1 MNKLL
6 TPDRQEIER
15 HDWTTHEEGSS
26 RSAPTLGLGDLLMVL
41 SRRKY
46 LLLGTIGIVTLLG
59 IINVYM
65 MTPLFTANTS
75 VMVDPREQRVINI
88 ESLVAGV
95 PADQS
100 TMESE
105 IEVLKSDELA
115 TRVIKQL
122 GIDRLAEFN
131 PQVAAEQNPDAFKMP
146 SLRDLPPVQWLKSL
160 IITEEPVVP
169 DPAAEEAR
177 LQTTILTTFLSR
189 LSVVSVG
196 RSRVLTINFT
206 SQDPALAATV
216 ANTIANLYITQQL
229 EQKFDA
235 RQKANTWLGERLT
248 RLREEVETAER
259 AVETARAA
267 TGVVQGRDAGL
278 VNEQLT
284 QLNTQLVM
292 ARAENNT
299 VQAQLRSVENAVQ
312 ARGARAVFDVV
323 DSTLVN
329 GLRAQE
335 ATLRQRE
342 AELLNNLG
350 PRHPQVVDLK
360 SQISSIAGEIN
371 NEANNRL
378 RALRNQAAVTQQ
390 RVTSLEQSMGRLETE
405 ATRLNQSDVEIRA
418 LQREAEAN
426 RALFENF
433 LARSKETQS
442 VDLEQPN
449 AWIVSTANAPL
460 APSYPQK
467 TLLIAVAL
475 VMAIGLGLVLVFLAE
490 QLERGMQTQEDIE
503 RMLRLPSLGM
513 VPLVRSGRLSRNKS
527 PQDYALDKPASAYSQ
542 AVKSLFTSLIIAH
555 QRKGSGNII
564 MLTSAVP
571 GEGKSSLAATLARV
585 IAIAGRRVLII
596 DCDLRRPNIHKV
608 LNLPN
613 QRGLADFLNGDVT
626 LPDVMRTDARTGADV
641 ITAGSPTDYP
651 EETIRNPLFDQMLF
665 NLRPQ
670 YDMILLDAPPVL
682 PVSDTRILAE
692 KASQTV
698 VVVKWRKT
706 PRKLVQLAIRQL
718 LDAGAN
724 IAGVTLNQV
733 DTNKAARYGS
743 GEAEYYMG
751 RRGSYF
757 KN

>member
-6 TPDRQEIER
+6 TPERQETDR
-15 HDWTTHEEGSS
+15 HDWSTHEEGPS
-26 RSAPTLGLGDLLMVL
+26 RTAPTLGLADLLMVL

-65 MTPLFTANTS
+65 LTPLFTANTS
-75 VMVDPREQRVINI
+75 VMVDPREQRVIDV
-88 ESLVAGV
+88 ESLVAGG

-100 TMESE
+100 TIESE
-105 IEVLKSDELA
+105 IQVVQSDELA
-115 TRVIKQL
+115 SRVIRQL
-122 GIDRLAEFN
+122 GLDRLAEFN
-131 PQVAAEQNPDAFKMP
+131 PKVAAEQEADSFKLP

-160 IITEEPVVP
+160 FSDGEEEVP
-169 DPAAEEAR
+169 DPAAEQAR
-177 LQTTILTTFLSR
+177 LMTAMKTKFLSR
-189 LSVVSVG
+189 LNVSSVG
-196 RSRVLTINFT
+196 RSRVLTIDFT
-206 SQDPALAATV
+206 SEDSAIASNV
-216 ANTIANLYITQQL
+216 ANAIANLYITQQL

-235 RQKANTWLGERLT
+235 RQKANAWLGERLS

-259 AVETARAA
+259 AVETARASQ
-267 TGVVQGRDAGL
+267 GLVQGRDAGL
-278 VNEQLT
+278 VNEQLS

-292 ARAENNT
+292 ARAENST
-299 VQAQLRSVENAVQ
+299 SQAQLRSVESAVA
-312 ARGARAVFDVV
+312 ARGIRAVFDVT

-335 ATLRQRE
+335 TTLRQRE

-350 PRHPQVVDLK
+350 PRHPTVVDLK
-360 SQISSIAGEIN
+360 SQISSVSNEIN

-390 RVTSLEQSMGRLETE
+390 RVASLEQSMSNLEQE
-405 ATRLNQSDVEIRA
+405 SARLNQSDVQIRA
-418 LQREAEAN
+418 LQREADAN

-460 APSYPQK
+460 SPSFPQK
-467 TLLIAVAL
+467 PMFIAVAL
-475 VMAIGLGLVLVFLAE
+475 ILATGLGMILVFLAE
-490 QLERGMQTQEDIE
+490 QLERGMQTQEDVE
-503 RMLRLPSLGM
+503 RMLHLPSLGM
-513 VPLVRSGRLSRNKS
+513 IPLVKRNRLSRKP

-555 QRKGSGNII
+555 QRKGTGNIVL
-564 MLTSAVP
+564 LTSAVP
-571 GEGKSSLAATLARV
+571 GEGKSALVATLARV
-585 IAIAGRRVLII
+585 TAIAGRRVLIV
-596 DCDLRRPNIHKV
+596 DCDLRRPNIHRA
-608 LNLPN
+608 LSLPN
-613 QRGLADFLNGDVT
+613 QNGLADFLSGNAT
-626 LPDVMRTDARTGADV
+626 LPDVMRTDSRTGADV
-641 ITAGSPTDYP
+641 ITAGSPTDNP
-651 EETIRNPLFDQMLF
+651 EEIIRIPLFDQMLF

-670 YDMILLDAPPVL
+670 YDLILLDAPPVL

-692 KASQTV
+692 KASQCV
-698 VVVKWRKT
+698 MVIKWRRT
-706 PRKLVQLAIRQL
+706 PRKLVQLAIQQL
-718 LDAGAN
+718 TDAGAN
-724 IAGVTLNQV
+724 IAGVALNQV
-733 DTNKAARYGS
+733 DTSKAARYGS
-743 GEAEYYMG
+743 GEVEYYMG

>member
-6 TPDRQEIER
+6 TPERQEIDR
-15 HDWTTHEEGSS
+15 HDWSTHEEGPS
-26 RSAPTLGLGDLLMVL
+26 RTAPTLGLADLLMVL

-65 MTPLFTANTS
+65 LTPLFTANTS
-75 VMVDPREQRVINI
+75 VMVDPREQRVIDV
-88 ESLVAGV
+88 ESLVAGG

-100 TMESE
+100 TIESE
-105 IEVLKSDELA
+105 IQVVQSDELA
-115 TRVIKQL
+115 SRVIRQL
-122 GIDRLAEFN
+122 GLDRLAEFN
-131 PQVAAEQNPDAFKMP
+131 PKVAAEQEADSFKLP
-146 SLRDLPPVQWLKSL
+146 SLRDLPPVRWLKSL
-160 IITEEPVVP
+160 LSDGEEEVP

-177 LQTTILTTFLSR
+177 LQTAMKAKFLSR
-189 LSVVSVG
+189 LNVSSVG
-196 RSRVLTINFT
+196 RSRVLTISFT
-206 SQDPALAATV
+206 SEDPAVASNAAN
-216 ANTIANLYITQQL
+216 AIASLYITQQL

-235 RQKANTWLGERLT
+235 RQKANTWLGERLS

-259 AVETARAA
+259 AVETARASQ
-267 TGVVQGRDAGL
+267 GVVQGRDAGL
-278 VNEQLT
+278 VNEQLS

-292 ARAENNT
+292 ARAENST
-299 VQAQLRSVENAVQ
+299 SQAQLRSVESAVS
-312 ARGARAVFDVV
+312 ARGIRAVFDVT

-335 ATLRQRE
+335 TTLRQRE

-360 SQISSIAGEIN
+360 AQINSVVNEIN

-378 RALRNQAAVTQQ
+378 RALRNQAAVAQQ
-390 RVTSLEQSMGRLETE
+390 RVASLEQSMGNLEQE
-405 ATRLNQSDVEIRA
+405 SARINQSDVQIRA
-418 LQREAEAN
+418 LQREADAN

-449 AWIVSTANAPL
+449 AWIVSTASAPL
-460 APSYPQK
+460 APSFPRK
-467 TLLIAVAL
+467 PLFIAVAL
-475 VMAIGLGLVLVFLAE
+475 VLATGLGLILVFLAE
-490 QLERGMQTQEDIE
+490 QLERGMQTQDDVE
-503 RMLRLPSLGM
+503 RMLHLPSLGM
-513 VPLVRSGRLSRNKS
+513 IPLVKRNRLSRKP

-555 QRKGSGNII
+555 QRKGTGNIVL
-564 MLTSAVP
+564 LTSAVP
-571 GEGKSSLAATLARV
+571 GEGKSALVATLARV
-585 IAIAGRRVLII
+585 TAIAGRRVLIV
-596 DCDLRRPNIHKV
+596 DCDLRRPNIHRS

-613 QRGLADFLNGDVT
+613 QYGLADFLSGNAT
-626 LPDVMRTDARTGADV
+626 LPDVMRTDSRTGADV
-641 ITAGSPTDYP
+641 ITAGSPTDNP
-651 EETIRNPLFDQMLF
+651 EEIIRNPLFDQMLF

-670 YDMILLDAPPVL
+670 YDLILLDAPPVL

-692 KASQTV
+692 KASQCV
-698 VVVKWRKT
+698 VVVKWRRT

-718 LDAGAN
+718 TDAGAN
-724 IAGVTLNQV
+724 IAGVALNQV
-733 DTNKAARYGS
+733 DTSKAARYGS
-743 GEAEYYMG
+743 GEVEYYMG

>member
-6 TPDRQEIER
+6 TPERQEIDR
-15 HDWTTHEEGSS
+15 HDWTTHEEGPS
-26 RSAPTLGLGDLLMVL
+26 RTAPTLGLADLLMVL

-46 LLLGTIGIVTLLG
+46 LLLGTMAIVTLIGIVNVFLL
-59 IINVYM
+59 
-65 MTPLFTANTS
+65 TPLYTASTS
-75 VMVDPREQRVINI
+75 VMVDPQEQRVINV

-100 TMESE
+100 TIESE
-105 IEVLKSDELA
+105 IQVIQSDELA
-115 TRVIKQL
+115 ARVIRQL
-122 GIDRLAEFN
+122 GLDRRAEFN
-131 PQVAAEQNPDAFKMP
+131 PKVAAEENAGSFKLP
-146 SLRDLPPVQWLKSL
+146 SIRDVLPINWIKSWF
-160 IITEEPVVP
+160 IDEEEQAP
-169 DPAAEEAR
+169 DPAAEAAR
-177 LQTTILTTFLSR
+177 LQTAIEGKFLSR
-189 LSVVSVG
+189 LSVSAVG

-206 SQDPALAATV
+206 SEDPDIAAKT
-216 ANTIANLYITQQL
+216 ANTIADLYITQQL

-259 AVETARAA
+259 AVETARANQ
-267 TGVVQGRDAGL
+267 GIVRGRDAGL

-284 QLNTQLVM
+284 QINTQLVM

-299 VQAQLRSVENAVQ
+299 SQAQLSSVENAVQ
-312 ARGARAVFDVV
+312 ARGIRAVFDVT

-335 ATLRQRE
+335 TTLRQRE

-360 SQISSIAGEIN
+360 SQIASVSNEIN

-390 RVTSLEQSMGRLETE
+390 RVASLEQSMAKLEQE
-405 ATRLNQSDVEIRA
+405 SSRLNQSDVEVRA
-418 LQREAEAN
+418 LQREADAN

-460 APSYPQK
+460 NPSFPQK
-467 TLLIAVAL
+467 VLFIAVAL
-475 VMAIGLGLVLVFLAE
+475 VIAAGLGLTLVFLAE

-503 RMLRLPSLGM
+503 RTLRLPSLGM
-513 VPLVRSGRLSRNKS
+513 IPLVKRGRLSRKP

-555 QRKGSGNII
+555 QRKGTGNIVL
-564 MLTSAVP
+564 LTSAVP
-571 GEGKSSLAATLARV
+571 GEGKSALVATLARV
-585 IAIAGRRVLII
+585 TAIAGRRVLII
-596 DCDLRRPNIHKV
+596 DCDLRRPNIHRA
-608 LNLPN
+608 LALPN
-613 QRGLADFLNGDVT
+613 QYGLADFLSGNAT
-626 LPDVMRTDARTGADV
+626 LPDVMRTDSRTGADV
-641 ITAGSPTDYP
+641 ITAGSPTDNP
-651 EETIRNPLFDQMLF
+651 EEIIRNPLFDQMLF

-670 YDMILLDAPPVL
+670 YDLILLDAPPVL

-692 KASQTV
+692 KASQCV
-698 VVVKWRKT
+698 VVVKWRRT
-706 PRKLVQLAIRQL
+706 PRKLVQLAVRQL
-718 LDAGAN
+718 VDAGAN
-724 IAGVTLNQV
+724 IAGVALNQV
-733 DTNKAARYGS
+733 DTAKAARYGS

>member
-6 TPDRQEIER
+6 TPDRQETDR
-15 HDWTTHEEGSS
+15 HDWTTHEEGPS

-46 LLLGTIGIVTLLG
+46 LLLGTIAIVTLLG

-65 MTPLFTANTS
+65 MTPLYTANTS
-75 VMVDPREQRVINI
+75 VMVDPREQRVVDV
-88 ESLVAGV
+88 EALVTGA

-100 TMESE
+100 TIESE
-105 IEVLKSDELA
+105 IQVIRSDELA
-115 TRVIKQL
+115 MRVIRQL
-122 GIDRLAEFN
+122 GLDQLAEFN
-131 PQVAAEQNPDAFKMP
+131 PRVAAEQNADSFKLP
-146 SLRDLPPVQWLKSL
+146 SLRDLPPVQWVKSL
-160 IITEEPVVP
+160 LVTEEPVVP

-177 LQTTILTTFLSR
+177 LQTSMLTTFLGR
-189 LSVVSVG
+189 LSVSAVG
-196 RSRVLTINFT
+196 RSRVLTISFT
-206 SQDPALAATV
+206 SENPTLAANV
-216 ANTIANLYITQQL
+216 ANTIASLYITQQL

-235 RQKANTWLGERLT
+235 RQKANAWLGERLT

-259 AVETARAA
+259 AVETARAGL
-267 TGVVQGRDAGL
+267 GVVQGRDAGL

-299 VQAQLRSVENAVQ
+299 TQAQLRSVESAVR
-312 ARGARAVFDVV
+312 ARGVRAVFDVV
-323 DSTLVN
+323 DSTLVS

-350 PRHPQVVDLK
+350 PRHPTIVDLK
-360 SQISSIAGEIN
+360 SQISAIAGEIN
-371 NEANNRL
+371 NEAENRL
-378 RALRNQAAVTQQ
+378 RALRAQASVTQQ
-390 RVTSLEQSMGRLETE
+390 RVTSLEQSMSRLEQE
-405 ATRLNQSDVEIRA
+405 AGRLNQSDVEIRA

-449 AWIVSTANAPL
+449 AWIVSTASAPL
-460 APSYPQK
+460 GPSFPSK
-467 TLLIAVAL
+467 PLFVAVAL
-475 VMAIGLGLVLVFLAE
+475 VLAIGLGLILVFLAE
-490 QLERGMQTQEDIE
+490 QLERGLQTQEDVE
-503 RMLRLPSLGM
+503 RLLRMPSLGM
-513 VPLVRSGRLSRNKS
+513 IPLVRRGRLTRKA

-555 QRKGSGNII
+555 QRKGSGNIV

-596 DCDLRRPNIHKV
+596 DCDLRRPNIHRT
-608 LNLPN
+608 LGLPN
-613 QRGLADFLNGDVT
+613 QLGLADFLHGDAT
-626 LPDVMRTDARTGADV
+626 LPDVMRTDTRTGADV

-670 YDMILLDAPPVL
+670 YDLILLDAPPVL

-698 VVVKWRKT
+698 VVAKWRRT

-718 LDAGAN
+718 GDAGAN
-724 IAGVTLNQV
+724 IAGVALNQV
-733 DTNKAARYGS
+733 DTAKAARYGS
-743 GEAEYYMG
+743 GEVEYYMG

>member
-6 TPDRQEIER
+6 TPERQEIDR
-15 HDWTTHEEGSS
+15 HDWSTHEEGPS
-26 RSAPTLGLGDLLMVL
+26 RTAPTLGLADLLMVL

-46 LLLGTIGIVTLLG
+46 LLLGTVGIVMLLG
-59 IINVYM
+59 IVNVYLL
-65 MTPLFTANTS
+65 TPLFTASTS
-75 VMVDPREQRVINI
+75 VMVDPREQRVINV

-95 PADQS
+95 PVDQS
-100 TMESE
+100 TIESE
-105 IEVLKSDELA
+105 IQVVQSDELA
-115 TRVIKQL
+115 ARVIRQL
-122 GIDRLAEFN
+122 GLDRLAEFN
-131 PQVAAEQNPDAFKMP
+131 PKVAAEQDADSFKLP
-146 SLRDLPPVQWLKSL
+146 SLGDLPPVRWLKSL
-160 IITEEPVVP
+160 LSDGEEDVP

-177 LQTTILTTFLSR
+177 LQTAIQTKFLSR
-189 LSVVSVG
+189 LSVAGVG

-206 SQDPALAATV
+206 SEDPAIAASV

-259 AVETARAA
+259 AVETARASQ
-267 TGVVQGRDAGL
+267 GIVQGRDAGL
-278 VNEQLT
+278 VNEQLS

-299 VQAQLRSVENAVQ
+299 SQAQLRSVESAVES
-312 ARGARAVFDVV
+312 RGIRAVFDVT

-335 ATLRQRE
+335 TTLRQRE

-350 PRHPQVVDLK
+350 PRHPTVVDLK
-360 SQISSIAGEIN
+360 SQISSVSNEIN

-378 RALRNQAAVTQQ
+378 RALRNQAAVAQQ
-390 RVTSLEQSMGRLETE
+390 RVASLEQSMAKLEQE
-405 ATRLNQSDVEIRA
+405 ASRLNQSDVEIRA
-418 LQREAEAN
+418 LQREADAN

-460 APSYPQK
+460 NPSFPQK
-467 TLLIAVAL
+467 TLFIAVAL
-475 VMAIGLGLVLVFLAE
+475 VLAVGLGMILVFLAE
-490 QLERGMQTQEDIE
+490 QLERGMQTQDDVEH
-503 RMLRLPSLGM
+503 MLHLPSLGM
-513 VPLVRSGRLSRNKS
+513 IPLVKRNRLSHKP

-555 QRKGSGNII
+555 QRKGTGNIVL
-564 MLTSAVP
+564 LTSAVP
-571 GEGKSSLAATLARV
+571 GEGKSALVATLARV
-585 IAIAGRRVLII
+585 TAVAGRRVLIV
-596 DCDLRRPNIHKV
+596 DCDLRRPNIHRA
-608 LNLPN
+608 LNLAN
-613 QRGLADFLNGDVT
+613 RQGLADFLSGNAT
-626 LPDVMRTDARTGADV
+626 LPDVMGTDSRTGADV
-641 ITAGSPTDYP
+641 ITAGSPTDNP
-651 EETIRNPLFDQMLF
+651 EEIIRNPLFDQMLF

-670 YDMILLDAPPVL
+670 YDLILLDAPPVL

-692 KASQTV
+692 KASQCV
-698 VVVKWRKT
+698 VVVKWRRT

-718 LDAGAN
+718 KDAGAN
-724 IAGVTLNQV
+724 IAGVALNQV
-733 DTNKAARYGS
+733 DTSKAARYGS
-743 GEAEYYMG
+743 GEVEYYMG

>member
-6 TPDRQEIER
+6 TPERQETDR
-15 HDWTTHEEGSS
+15 HDWSTHEEGPS
-26 RSAPTLGLGDLLMVL
+26 RTAPTLGLADLLMVL

-65 MTPLFTANTS
+65 LTPLFTANTS
-75 VMVDPREQRVINI
+75 VMVDPREQRVIDV
-88 ESLVAGV
+88 ESLVAGG

-100 TMESE
+100 TIESE
-105 IEVLKSDELA
+105 IQVVQSDELA
-115 TRVIKQL
+115 ARVIRQL
-122 GIDRLAEFN
+122 GLDRLAEFN
-131 PQVAAEQNPDAFKMP
+131 PKVAAELEADSFKLP

-160 IITEEPVVP
+160 FSDGEEEVP
-169 DPAAEEAR
+169 DPAAEQAR
-177 LQTTILTTFLSR
+177 LMTAMKAKFLSR
-189 LSVVSVG
+189 LNVSSVG
-196 RSRVLTINFT
+196 RSRVLTISFT
-206 SQDPALAATV
+206 SEDPAVASNV
-216 ANTIANLYITQQL
+216 ANAIASLYITQQL

-235 RQKANTWLGERLT
+235 RQKANAWLGERLS

-259 AVETARAA
+259 AVETARASQ
-267 TGVVQGRDAGL
+267 GLVQGRDAGL
-278 VNEQLT
+278 VNEQLS

-292 ARAENNT
+292 ARAENST
-299 VQAQLRSVENAVQ
+299 SQAQLRSVESAVA
-312 ARGARAVFDVV
+312 ARGIRAVFDVT

-335 ATLRQRE
+335 TTLRQRE

-350 PRHPQVVDLK
+350 PRHPQVIDLK
-360 SQISSIAGEIN
+360 AQISSVVNEIN

-390 RVTSLEQSMGRLETE
+390 RVTSLEQSMSNLEQE
-405 ATRLNQSDVEIRA
+405 SARLNQSDVQIRA
-418 LQREAEAN
+418 LQREADAN

-460 APSYPQK
+460 APSFPRK
-467 TLLIAVAL
+467 PLFIAVAL
-475 VMAIGLGLVLVFLAE
+475 VLAIGLGLILVFLAE
-490 QLERGMQTQEDIE
+490 QLERGMQTQDDVE
-503 RMLRLPSLGM
+503 RMLHLPSLGM
-513 VPLVRSGRLSRNKS
+513 IPLVKRNRLSRKP

-555 QRKGSGNII
+555 QRKGTGNIVL
-564 MLTSAVP
+564 LTSAVP
-571 GEGKSSLAATLARV
+571 GEGKSALVATLARV
-585 IAIAGRRVLII
+585 TAIAGRRVLIV
-596 DCDLRRPNIHKV
+596 DCDLRRPNIHRS

-613 QRGLADFLNGDVT
+613 QYGLADFLSGNAT
-626 LPDVMRTDARTGADV
+626 LPDVMRTDSRTGADV
-641 ITAGSPTDYP
+641 ITAGSPTDNP
-651 EETIRNPLFDQMLF
+651 EEIIRNPLFDQMLF

-670 YDMILLDAPPVL
+670 YDLILLDAPPVL

-692 KASQTV
+692 KASQCV
-698 VVVKWRKT
+698 MVVKWRRT

-718 LDAGAN
+718 TDAGAN
-724 IAGVTLNQV
+724 IAGVALNQV
-733 DTNKAARYGS
+733 DTSKAARYGS
-743 GEAEYYMG
+743 GEVEYYMG

>member
-6 TPDRQEIER
+6 TPERQEIDR
-15 HDWTTHEEGSS
+15 HDWSTHEEGPS
-26 RSAPTLGLGDLLMVL
+26 RTAPTLGLADLLMVL

-59 IINVYM
+59 IINVYLL
-65 MTPLFTANTS
+65 TPLFTANTS
-75 VMVDPREQRVINI
+75 VMVDPREQRVINV
-88 ESLVAGV
+88 ESLVAGIPV
-95 PADQS
+95 DQS
-100 TMESE
+100 TIESE
-105 IEVLKSDELA
+105 IQVVQSDELA
-115 TRVIKQL
+115 ARVIRQL
-122 GIDRLAEFN
+122 GLDRLAEFN
-131 PQVAAEQNPDAFKMP
+131 PKVAAEQNADSFKLP
-146 SLRDLPPVQWLKSL
+146 NLRDLPPVKWIKSL
-160 IITEEPVVP
+160 FSDGEEEVP
-169 DPAAEEAR
+169 DPAAAEAR
-177 LQTTILTTFLSR
+177 LQTAIQGKFLSR
-189 LSVVSVG
+189 LSVSAVG
-196 RSRVLTINFT
+196 RSRVLNINFT
-206 SQDPALAATV
+206 SEDPDLAASV

-259 AVETARAA
+259 AVETARASQ
-267 TGVVQGRDAGL
+267 GMVKGRDSGL

-299 VQAQLRSVENAVQ
+299 SQAQLSSVENAVQ
-312 ARGARAVFDVV
+312 SRGIRAVFDVT

-335 ATLRQRE
+335 TTLRQRE

-360 SQISSIAGEIN
+360 SQINSVSNEIN

-390 RVTSLEQSMGRLETE
+390 RVSSLEQSMAKLEQE
-405 ATRLNQSDVEIRA
+405 ASRLNQSDIEVRA
-418 LQREAEAN
+418 LQREADAN

-460 APSYPQK
+460 NPSFPQK
-467 TLLIAVAL
+467 ALFVAVAL
-475 VMAIGLGLVLVFLAE
+475 VLAIGLGMILVFLAE
-490 QLERGMQTQEDIE
+490 QLERGIQTQDDVE

-513 VPLVRSGRLSRNKS
+513 IPLVKRSRLSRKS

-555 QRKGSGNII
+555 QRKGTGNIVL
-564 MLTSAVP
+564 LTSTVP
-571 GEGKSSLAATLARV
+571 GEGKSALVATLARV
-585 IAIAGRRVLII
+585 TAIAGRRVLII
-596 DCDLRRPNIHKV
+596 DCDLRRPNIHRA

-613 QRGLADFLNGDVT
+613 QQGLADFLNGDTT
-626 LPDVMRTDARTGADV
+626 LPDVMRTDSRTGADV
-641 ITAGSPTDYP
+641 ITAGSPTDNP
-651 EETIRNPLFDQMLF
+651 EEIIRNPLFDQMLF

-670 YDMILLDAPPVL
+670 YDLILLDAPPVL

-692 KASQTV
+692 KASQCV
-698 VVVKWRKT
+698 VVVKWRRT

-718 LDAGAN
+718 TEAGAN
-724 IAGVTLNQV
+724 IAGVALNQV
-733 DTNKAARYGS
+733 DTAKAARYGS

>member
-6 TPDRQEIER
+6 TPERQEIDR
-15 HDWTTHEEGSS
+15 HDWSTHEEGPS
-26 RSAPTLGLGDLLMVL
+26 RTAPTLGLADLLMVL

-46 LLLGTIGIVTLLG
+46 LLLGTIGIVMLLG
-59 IINVYM
+59 IVNVYLL
-65 MTPLFTANTS
+65 TPLFTASTS
-75 VMVDPREQRVINI
+75 VMVDPREQRVINV

-95 PADQS
+95 PVDQS
-100 TMESE
+100 TIESE
-105 IEVLKSDELA
+105 IQVVQSDELA
-115 TRVIKQL
+115 ARVIRQL
-122 GIDRLAEFN
+122 GLDRLAEFN
-131 PQVAAEQNPDAFKMP
+131 PKVAAEQDADSFKLP
-146 SLRDLPPVQWLKSL
+146 SLGDLPPVRWLKSL
-160 IITEEPVVP
+160 LSDGEEDVP

-177 LQTTILTTFLSR
+177 LQTAIQTKFLSR
-189 LSVVSVG
+189 LSVAGVG

-206 SQDPALAATV
+206 SEDPAIAASV

-259 AVETARAA
+259 AVETARASQ
-267 TGVVQGRDAGL
+267 GIVQGRDAGL
-278 VNEQLT
+278 VNEQLS

-299 VQAQLRSVENAVQ
+299 SQAQLRSVESAVES
-312 ARGARAVFDVV
+312 RGIRAVFDVT

-335 ATLRQRE
+335 TTLRQRE

-350 PRHPQVVDLK
+350 PRHPTVVDLK
-360 SQISSIAGEIN
+360 SQISSVSNEIN

-378 RALRNQAAVTQQ
+378 RALRNQAAVAQQ
-390 RVTSLEQSMGRLETE
+390 RVASLEQSMAKLEQE
-405 ATRLNQSDVEIRA
+405 ASRLNQSDVEIRA
-418 LQREAEAN
+418 LQREADAN

-460 APSYPQK
+460 NPSFPQK
-467 TLLIAVAL
+467 TLFIAVAL
-475 VMAIGLGLVLVFLAE
+475 VLAVGLGMILVFLAE
-490 QLERGMQTQEDIE
+490 QLERGMQTQDDVEH
-503 RMLRLPSLGM
+503 MLHLPSLGM
-513 VPLVRSGRLSRNKS
+513 IPLVKRNRLSHKP

-555 QRKGSGNII
+555 QRKGTGNIVL
-564 MLTSAVP
+564 LTSAVP
-571 GEGKSSLAATLARV
+571 GEGKSALVATLARV
-585 IAIAGRRVLII
+585 TAVAGRRVLIV
-596 DCDLRRPNIHKV
+596 DCDLRRPNIHRA
-608 LNLPN
+608 LNLAN
-613 QRGLADFLNGDVT
+613 RQGLADFLSGNAT
-626 LPDVMRTDARTGADV
+626 LPDVMGTDSRTGADV
-641 ITAGSPTDYP
+641 ITAGSPTDNP
-651 EETIRNPLFDQMLF
+651 EEIIRNPLFDQMLF

-670 YDMILLDAPPVL
+670 YDLILLDAPPVL

-692 KASQTV
+692 KASQCV
-698 VVVKWRKT
+698 VVVKWRRT

-718 LDAGAN
+718 KDAGAN
-724 IAGVTLNQV
+724 IAGVALNQV
-733 DTNKAARYGS
+733 DTSKAARYGS
-743 GEAEYYMG
+743 GEVEYYMG

>member
-1 MNKLL
+1 
-6 TPDRQEIER
+6 
-15 HDWTTHEEGSS
+15 
-26 RSAPTLGLGDLLMVL
+26 
-41 SRRKY
+41 
-46 LLLGTIGIVTLLG
+46 VTLLG
-59 IINVYM
+59 IVNVYLL
-65 MTPLFTANTS
+65 TPLFTASTS
-75 VMVDPREQRVINI
+75 VMVDPQEQRVINV

-95 PADQS
+95 PVDQS
-100 TMESE
+100 TIESE
-105 IEVLKSDELA
+105 IQVVQSDELA
-115 TRVIKQL
+115 TRVIRQL
-122 GIDRLAEFN
+122 GLDRLAEFN
-131 PQVAAEQNPDAFKMP
+131 PKVAAEQNADSFKLP
-146 SLRDLPPVQWLKSL
+146 NLRDLPPVKWIKSL
-160 IITEEPVVP
+160 FSDGEEVP

-177 LQTTILTTFLSR
+177 LQTAIQGKFLSR
-189 LSVVSVG
+189 LSVSAVG

-206 SQDPALAATV
+206 SENPDLAANV
-216 ANTIANLYITQQL
+216 ANAIANLYITQQL

-235 RQKANTWLGERLT
+235 RQKANTWLCERLT

-259 AVETARAA
+259 AVETARANQ
-267 TGVVQGRDAGL
+267 GIVKGRDSGL

-299 VQAQLRSVENAVQ
+299 SQAQLSSVENAVQ
-312 ARGARAVFDVV
+312 SRGIRAVFDVT
-323 DSTLVN
+323 DSSLVN

-335 ATLRQRE
+335 TTLRQRE

-360 SQISSIAGEIN
+360 SQINSVSNEIN

-390 RVTSLEQSMGRLETE
+390 RVSSLEQSMAKLEQE
-405 ATRLNQSDVEIRA
+405 ASRLNQSDVEIRA
-418 LQREAEAN
+418 LQREADAN

-460 APSYPQK
+460 NPSFPQK
-467 TLLIAVAL
+467 ILFVAVAL
-475 VMAIGLGLVLVFLAE
+475 VLAIGLGMILVFLAE
-490 QLERGMQTQEDIE
+490 QLERGIQTQDDVE

-513 VPLVRSGRLSRNKS
+513 IPLVKRGRLSRKP

-555 QRKGSGNII
+555 QRKGTGNIVL
-564 MLTSAVP
+564 LTSTVP
-571 GEGKSSLAATLARV
+571 GEGKSALVATLARV
-585 IAIAGRRVLII
+585 TAIAGRRVLII
-596 DCDLRRPNIHKV
+596 DCDLRRPNIHRA
-608 LNLPN
+608 LSLPN
-613 QRGLADFLNGDVT
+613 QQGLADFLNGDTT
-626 LPDVMRTDARTGADV
+626 LPDVMRTDSRTGADV
-641 ITAGSPTDYP
+641 ITAGSPTDNP
-651 EETIRNPLFDQMLF
+651 EEIIRNPLFDQMLF

-670 YDMILLDAPPVL
+670 YDLILLDAPPVL

-692 KASQTV
+692 KASQCV
-698 VVVKWRKT
+698 VVVKWRRT

-718 LDAGAN
+718 TEAGAN
-724 IAGVTLNQV
+724 IAGVALNQV
-733 DTNKAARYGS
+733 DTAKAARYGS

>member
-6 TPDRQEIER
+6 TPERQETDR
-15 HDWTTHEEGSS
+15 HDWSTHEEGAS
-26 RSAPTLGLGDLLMVL
+26 RTVPTLGLTDLLMVL

-59 IINVYM
+59 IVNVYLL
-65 MTPLFTANTS
+65 TPLFTASTS
-75 VMVDPREQRVINI
+75 VMVDPQEQRVINV
-88 ESLVAGV
+88 ELLVAGV
-95 PADQS
+95 PVDQS
-100 TMESE
+100 TIESE
-105 IEVLKSDELA
+105 IQVVQSDELA
-115 TRVIKQL
+115 TRVIRQL
-122 GIDRLAEFN
+122 GLDRLAEFN
-131 PQVAAEQNPDAFKMP
+131 PKVAAEQNADSFKLP
-146 SLRDLPPVQWLKSL
+146 NLRDLPPVKWIKSL
-160 IITEEPVVP
+160 FSDGDEIP
-169 DPAAEEAR
+169 DPAAVEAR
-177 LQTTILTTFLSR
+177 LQTTIQAKFLSR
-189 LSVVSVG
+189 LSVSAVG
-196 RSRVLTINFT
+196 RSRVLTISFT
-206 SQDPALAATV
+206 SENPDLAANV

-259 AVETARAA
+259 AVETARANQ
-267 TGVVQGRDAGL
+267 GIVKGRDSGL

-299 VQAQLRSVENAVQ
+299 SQAQLGSVENAVQ
-312 ARGARAVFDVV
+312 SRGIRAVFDVT
-323 DSTLVN
+323 DSSLVN

-335 ATLRQRE
+335 TTLRQRE

-360 SQISSIAGEIN
+360 SQINSVSNEIN

-390 RVTSLEQSMGRLETE
+390 RVSSLEQSMAKLEQE
-405 ATRLNQSDVEIRA
+405 ASRLNQSDVEVRA
-418 LQREAEAN
+418 LQREADAN

-460 APSYPQK
+460 NPSFPQK
-467 TLLIAVAL
+467 ILFVAVAL
-475 VMAIGLGLVLVFLAE
+475 VLAIGLGMILVFLAE
-490 QLERGMQTQEDIE
+490 QLERGIQTQDDVE

-513 VPLVRSGRLSRNKS
+513 IPMVKRSRLSRKS

-555 QRKGSGNII
+555 QRKGTGNIVL
-564 MLTSAVP
+564 LTSTVP
-571 GEGKSSLAATLARV
+571 GEGKSALVATLARV
-585 IAIAGRRVLII
+585 TAIAGRRVLII
-596 DCDLRRPNIHKV
+596 DCDLRRPNIHRA

-613 QRGLADFLNGDVT
+613 QQGLADFLNGDTT
-626 LPDVMRTDARTGADV
+626 LPDVMRTDSRTGADV
-641 ITAGSPTDYP
+641 ITAGSPTDNP
-651 EETIRNPLFDQMLF
+651 EEIIRNPLFDQMLF

-670 YDMILLDAPPVL
+670 YDLILLDAPPVL

-692 KASQTV
+692 KASQCV
-698 VVVKWRKT
+698 VVVKWRRT

-718 LDAGAN
+718 TEAGAN
-724 IAGVTLNQV
+724 IAGVALNQV
-733 DTNKAARYGS
+733 DTAKAARYGS
-743 GEAEYYMG
+743 GEVEYYMG

>member
-6 TPDRQEIER
+6 TPERQEIDR
-15 HDWTTHEEGSS
+15 HDWTTHEEGPS
-26 RSAPTLGLGDLLMVL
+26 RTAPTLGLADLLMVL

-59 IINVYM
+59 IVNVYLL
-65 MTPLFTANTS
+65 TPLFTASTS
-75 VMVDPREQRVINI
+75 VMVDPQEQRVINV

-95 PADQS
+95 PVDQS
-100 TMESE
+100 TIESE
-105 IEVLKSDELA
+105 IQVIQSDELA
-115 TRVIKQL
+115 GRVIRQL
-122 GIDRLAEFN
+122 GLDRLAEFN
-131 PQVAAEQNPDAFKMP
+131 PKVAAEQDADSFKLP
-146 SLRDLPPVQWLKSL
+146 NLRDLPPVKWVRSL
-160 IITEEPVVP
+160 LTDQEDEEP

-177 LQTTILTTFLSR
+177 LQTAMLTKFLSR
-189 LSVVSVG
+189 LTVTSVG

-206 SQDPALAATV
+206 SEDPGLASNV
-216 ANTIANLYITQQL
+216 ANSIASLYITQQL

-259 AVETARAA
+259 AVEAARSAQ
-267 TGVVQGRDAGL
+267 GVVQGRDAGL

-299 VQAQLRSVENAVQ
+299 TQAQLRSVENAVQ
-312 ARGARAVFDVV
+312 ARGIRAVFDVV
-323 DSTLVN
+323 DSNLVS
-329 GLRAQE
+329 GLRSQE

-350 PRHPQVVDLK
+350 PRHPTIVDLK
-360 SQISSIAGEIN
+360 SQISAVSNEIN

-390 RVTSLEQSMGRLETE
+390 RVASLEQSMSKLEQE
-405 ATRLNQSDVEIRA
+405 ASRINQSDVEIRA

-433 LARSKETQS
+433 LSRSKETQS

-460 APSYPQK
+460 NPSFPQK
-467 TLLIAVAL
+467 TLFMAVAL
-475 VMAIGLGLVLVFLAE
+475 VLAIGLGMILVFLAE
-490 QLERGMQTQEDIE
+490 QLERGMQTQEDVE

-513 VPLVRSGRLSRNKS
+513 IPLVKRSRLSRKL

-555 QRKGSGNII
+555 QRKGSGNIVL
-564 MLTSAVP
+564 LTSAVP
-571 GEGKSSLAATLARV
+571 GEGKSALVATLARV
-585 IAIAGRRVLII
+585 IAIAGRRVLVV
-596 DCDLRRPNIHKV
+596 DCDLRRPNIHKA
-608 LNLPN
+608 LSLPN
-613 QRGLADFLNGDVT
+613 QHGLSDFLNGDAT
-626 LPDVMRTDARTGADV
+626 LPDVMRTDTRTGADV
-641 ITAGSPTDYP
+641 ITAGSPTDNP
-651 EETIRNPLFDQMLF
+651 EEIIRNPLFDQMLF

-670 YDMILLDAPPVL
+670 YDLILLDAPPVL

-692 KASQTV
+692 KASQCV
-698 VVVKWRKT
+698 VVVKWRRT
-706 PRKLVQLAIRQL
+706 PRKLVQLAVRQL
-718 LDAGAN
+718 AEAGAN

-733 DTNKAARYGS
+733 DTAKAARYGS
-743 GEAEYYMG
+743 GEVEYYMG

>member
-6 TPDRQEIER
+6 TPERQETDR
-15 HDWTTHEEGSS
+15 HDWTTHEEGPS
-26 RSAPTLGLGDLLMVL
+26 RTAPTLGLADLLMVL

-46 LLLGTIGIVTLLG
+46 LLLGTIGIVTLIG
-59 IINVYM
+59 IVNVYM
-65 MTPLFTANTS
+65 LTPLFTATTS

-88 ESLVAGV
+88 ESLVAGG

-100 TMESE
+100 TIESE
-105 IEVLKSDELA
+105 IQVVQSDELA
-115 TRVIKQL
+115 SRVIAQL
-122 GIDRLAEFN
+122 GLDRLAEFN
-131 PQVAAEQNPDAFKMP
+131 PKVAAEQEADSFKLP

-160 IITEEPVVP
+160 LSDGEEETP
-169 DPAAEEAR
+169 DPAAAEAR
-177 LQTTILTTFLSR
+177 LRTAIEAKFLSR
-189 LSVVSVG
+189 LNVSSVG
-196 RSRVLTINFT
+196 RSRVLNISFT
-206 SQDPALAATV
+206 SQDPAIASSV
-216 ANTIANLYITQQL
+216 ANSIANLYITQQL

-235 RQKANTWLGERLT
+235 RQKANAWLTERLT

-259 AVETARAA
+259 AVETARASQ
-267 TGVVQGRDAGL
+267 GVVQGRDAGL
-278 VNEQLT
+278 VNEQLS

-292 ARAENNT
+292 ARAENST
-299 VQAQLRSVENAVQ
+299 SVAQLRSVESAVE
-312 ARGARAVFDVV
+312 ARGIRAVFDVT

-335 ATLRQRE
+335 TTLRQRE

-360 SQISSIAGEIN
+360 SQISSVSNEIN

-390 RVTSLEQSMGRLETE
+390 RVASLEQSMTRLEQE
-405 ATRLNQSDVEIRA
+405 AARVNQSDVQIRA
-418 LQREAEAN
+418 LQREADAN

-449 AWIVSTANAPL
+449 AWIVSTANSPL
-460 APSYPQK
+460 NPSFPQK
-467 TLLIAVAL
+467 PLFIAVAL
-475 VMAIGLGLVLVFLAE
+475 ILATGLGLTLVFLAE
-490 QLERGMQTQEDIE
+490 QLERGMQTQEDVE
-503 RMLRLPSLGM
+503 RMLHLPSLGM
-513 VPLVRSGRLSRNKS
+513 IPLVKRNRLSRMP

-555 QRKGSGNII
+555 QRKGTGNIVL
-564 MLTSAVP
+564 LTSAVP
-571 GEGKSSLAATLARV
+571 GEGKSALVATLARV
-585 IAIAGRRVLII
+585 TAIAGRRVLIV
-596 DCDLRRPNIHKV
+596 DCDLRRPNIHRS
-608 LNLPN
+608 LSLPN
-613 QRGLADFLNGDVT
+613 QYGLADFLSGNAT
-626 LPDVMRTDARTGADV
+626 LPDVMRTDSRTGADV
-641 ITAGSPTDYP
+641 ITAGSPTDNP
-651 EETIRNPLFDQMLF
+651 EEIIRNPLFDQMLF

-670 YDMILLDAPPVL
+670 YDLILLDAPPVL

-692 KASQTV
+692 KASQCV
-698 VVVKWRKT
+698 VVVKWRRT

-718 LDAGAN
+718 TDAGAN
-724 IAGVTLNQV
+724 IAGVALNQV
-733 DTNKAARYGS
+733 DTSKAARYGS
-743 GEAEYYMG
+743 GEVEYYMG

>member
-6 TPDRQEIER
+6 TPERQETDR
-15 HDWTTHEEGSS
+15 HDWSTHEEGPS
-26 RSAPTLGLGDLLMVL
+26 RTAPTLGLADLLMVL

-65 MTPLFTANTS
+65 LTPLFTANTS
-75 VMVDPREQRVINI
+75 VMVDPREQRVIDV
-88 ESLVAGV
+88 ESLVAGG

-100 TMESE
+100 TIESE
-105 IEVLKSDELA
+105 IQVVQSDELA
-115 TRVIKQL
+115 ARVIRQL
-122 GIDRLAEFN
+122 GLDRLAEFN
-131 PQVAAEQNPDAFKMP
+131 PKVAAEQEADSFKLP

-160 IITEEPVVP
+160 FSDGEEEVP

-177 LQTTILTTFLSR
+177 LMTAMKAKFLSR
-189 LSVVSVG
+189 LNVSSVG
-196 RSRVLTINFT
+196 RSRVLTISFT
-206 SQDPALAATV
+206 SEDPAVAANV
-216 ANTIANLYITQQL
+216 ANAIASLYITQQL

-235 RQKANTWLGERLT
+235 RQKANAWLGERLS

-259 AVETARAA
+259 AVETARASQ
-267 TGVVQGRDAGL
+267 GLVQGRDAGL
-278 VNEQLT
+278 VNEQLS

-292 ARAENNT
+292 ARAENST
-299 VQAQLRSVENAVQ
+299 SQAQLRSVESAVA
-312 ARGARAVFDVV
+312 ARGIRAVFDVT

-335 ATLRQRE
+335 TTLRQRE

-350 PRHPQVVDLK
+350 PRHPQVIDLK
-360 SQISSIAGEIN
+360 AQISSVVNEIN

-390 RVTSLEQSMGRLETE
+390 RVTSLEQSMSNLEQE
-405 ATRLNQSDVEIRA
+405 SARLNQSDVQIRA
-418 LQREAEAN
+418 LQREADAN

-460 APSYPQK
+460 APSFPRK
-467 TLLIAVAL
+467 PLFIAVAL
-475 VMAIGLGLVLVFLAE
+475 VLAIGLGLILVFLAE
-490 QLERGMQTQEDIE
+490 QLERGMQTQDDVE
-503 RMLRLPSLGM
+503 RMLHLPSLGM
-513 VPLVRSGRLSRNKS
+513 IPLVKRNRLSRKP

-555 QRKGSGNII
+555 QRKGTGNIVL
-564 MLTSAVP
+564 LTSAVP
-571 GEGKSSLAATLARV
+571 GEGKSALVATLARV
-585 IAIAGRRVLII
+585 TAIAGRRVLIV
-596 DCDLRRPNIHKV
+596 DCDLRRPNIHRS

-613 QRGLADFLNGDVT
+613 QYGLADFLSGNAT
-626 LPDVMRTDARTGADV
+626 LPDVMRTDSRTGADV
-641 ITAGSPTDYP
+641 ITAGSPTDNP
-651 EETIRNPLFDQMLF
+651 EEIIRNPLFDQMLF

-670 YDMILLDAPPVL
+670 YDLILLDAPPVL

-692 KASQTV
+692 KASQCV
-698 VVVKWRKT
+698 VVVKWRRT

-718 LDAGAN
+718 TDAGAN
-724 IAGVTLNQV
+724 IAGVALNQV
-733 DTNKAARYGS
+733 DTSKAARYGS
-743 GEAEYYMG
+743 GEVEYYMG

>member
-6 TPDRQEIER
+6 TPERQETDR
-15 HDWTTHEEGSS
+15 HDWTTHEEGPS
-26 RSAPTLGLGDLLMVL
+26 RTAPTLGLADLLMVL

-46 LLLGTIGIVTLLG
+46 LLLGTIGIVTLIG
-59 IINVYM
+59 IVNVYM
-65 MTPLFTANTS
+65 LTPLFTATTS

-88 ESLVAGV
+88 ESLVAGG

-100 TMESE
+100 TIESE
-105 IEVLKSDELA
+105 IQVVQSDELA
-115 TRVIKQL
+115 SRVIAQL
-122 GIDRLAEFN
+122 GLDRLAEFN
-131 PQVAAEQNPDAFKMP
+131 PKVAAEQEADSFQLP

-160 IITEEPVVP
+160 LSDGEEETP
-169 DPAAEEAR
+169 DPAAAEAR
-177 LQTTILTTFLSR
+177 LRTAIEAKFLSR
-189 LSVVSVG
+189 LNVSSVG
-196 RSRVLTINFT
+196 RSRVLNISFT
-206 SQDPALAATV
+206 SQDPAIASSV
-216 ANTIANLYITQQL
+216 ANSIANLYITQQL

-235 RQKANTWLGERLT
+235 RQKANAWLTERLT

-259 AVETARAA
+259 AVETARASQ
-267 TGVVQGRDAGL
+267 GVVQGRDAGL
-278 VNEQLT
+278 VNEQLS

-292 ARAENNT
+292 ARAENST
-299 VQAQLRSVENAVQ
+299 SVAQLRSVESAVE
-312 ARGARAVFDVV
+312 ARGIRAVFDVT

-335 ATLRQRE
+335 TTLRQRE

-360 SQISSIAGEIN
+360 SQISSVSNEIN

-390 RVTSLEQSMGRLETE
+390 RVASLEQSMSRLEQE
-405 ATRLNQSDVEIRA
+405 SARVNQSDVQIRA
-418 LQREAEAN
+418 LQREADAN

-449 AWIVSTANAPL
+449 AWIVSTANSPL
-460 APSYPQK
+460 NPSFPQK
-467 TLLIAVAL
+467 PLFIAVAL
-475 VMAIGLGLVLVFLAE
+475 ILATGLGLTLVFLAE
-490 QLERGMQTQEDIE
+490 QLERGMQTQEDVE
-503 RMLRLPSLGM
+503 RMLHLPSLGM
-513 VPLVRSGRLSRNKS
+513 IPLVKRNRLSRMP

-555 QRKGSGNII
+555 QRKGTGNIVL
-564 MLTSAVP
+564 LTSAVP
-571 GEGKSSLAATLARV
+571 GEGKSALVATLARV
-585 IAIAGRRVLII
+585 TAIAGRRVLIV
-596 DCDLRRPNIHKV
+596 DCDLRRPNIHRS
-608 LNLPN
+608 LSLPN
-613 QRGLADFLNGDVT
+613 QYGLADFLSGNAT
-626 LPDVMRTDARTGADV
+626 LPDVMRTDSRTGADV
-641 ITAGSPTDYP
+641 ITAGSPTDNP
-651 EETIRNPLFDQMLF
+651 EEIIRNPLFDQMLF

-670 YDMILLDAPPVL
+670 YDLILLDAPPVL

-692 KASQTV
+692 KASQCV
-698 VVVKWRKT
+698 VVVKWRRT

-718 LDAGAN
+718 TEAGAN
-724 IAGVTLNQV
+724 IAGVALNQV
-733 DTNKAARYGS
+733 DTSKAARYGS
-743 GEAEYYMG
+743 GEVEYYMG